1 MFSADVRLVQLT
13 LSVTDREGRPVLGL
27 KAEDFTVIED
37 GKPQHVSNVLSEE
50 APFNLVVL
58 LDSSG
63 TTAGDRPAISE
74 AARRFVGVARPNDRV
89 AVHTFAHTSFLVLS
103 KLTAQHEA
111 AKDSLNIIEALGGGT
126 PLYDSIILSYA
137 DEISRL
143 RGQRNAIVV
152 VTDGLDNR
160 IYNEG
165 VPSVISFFE
174 LEKAAAEMD
183 ALIYPVILDPLR
195 MFRGRQGLHASAREW
210 KRTVDYRAA
219 ALAKT
224 TGARVFH
231 ASSIKDLDPV
241 YEQVAAELRAVYTL
255 SYSPSNQNFDGQWR
269 KVRAKVRGARVT
281 VRTRPGYY
289 SY

>member
-1 MFSADVRLVQLT
+1 VQLT

-27 KAEDFTVIED
+27 NAADFAVMED
-37 GKPQHVSNVLSEE
+37 GKPQRISNVLSEE
-50 APFNLVVL
+50 APFNLVLL
-58 LDSSG
+58 LDCSG
-63 TTAGDRPAISE
+63 TTEGSRPAISE
-74 AARRFVGVARPNDRV
+74 AARRFVGVARHNDRV
-89 AVHTFAHTSFLVLS
+89 AVHAFAHTRFFVLS
-103 KLTAQHEA
+103 RLTTRHEA
-111 AKDSLNIIEALGGGT
+111 ANEGLDVVDALGGGT

-152 VTDGLDNR
+152 LTDGLDNR
-160 IYNEG
+160 IYSAG
-165 VPSVISFFE
+165 LRSVIPFIK

-195 MFRGRQGLHASAREW
+195 AFRSKPDLYANALKWR
-210 KRTVDYRAA
+210 RTVIDRAE
-219 ALAKT
+219 ALATT
-224 TGARVFH
+224 TGGRVFY
-231 ASSIKDLDPV
+231 ASSIQDLEPV
-241 YEQVAAELRAVYTL
+241 YEQVAAELRSVYTL

-269 KVRAKVRGARVT
+269 RVRAKVKGARVT